1 MANWGQKVY
10 PSDYSEIKA
19 LLKAEIGRRGKTE
32 GTARGQSV
40 GSMASYNGSA
50 YDFSTQP
57 KAGAYIKNEH
67 IQKITKPLD
76 AIKGTSTTPGN
87 GVQITASRLSQA
99 AAVLSEL
106 SAIPETLHQA
116 GVLAAVQAYVLR
128 DAIRLARAVQAPV
141 LGAAQGLAWHRAPMI
156 ALADAREAARE
167 RARGPAREPAL
178 ELVQI
183 TAPALAR
190 GPVRGPARVRVRERA
205 QRRVRMIAPALARG
219 PVREAVREAALE
231 VAPEAVTQL
240 ARRIAQI
247 TVLVSA
253 PADVRAAALVRV
265 MGALRLV
272 RAAVEAAVL
281 IIAQVNVSSNAVRRV
296 RMTAPAA
303 V

>member
-1 MANWGQKVY
+1 M
-10 PSDYSEIKA
+10 
-19 LLKAEIGRRGKTE
+19 
-32 GTARGQSV
+32 
-40 GSMASYNGSA
+40 
-50 YDFSTQP
+50 
-57 KAGAYIKNEH
+57 
-67 IQKITKPLD
+67 
-76 AIKGTSTTPGN
+76 
-87 GVQITASRLSQA
+87 
-99 AAVLSEL
+99 
-106 SAIPETLHQA
+106 
-116 GVLAAVQAYVLR
+116 LAAVQAYVLR

-178 ELVQI
+178 ERVQI
-183 TAPALAR
+183 T
-190 GPVRGPARVRVRERA
+190 
-205 QRRVRMIAPALARG
+205 APALARG

-247 TVLVSA
+247 TVLVPA
-253 PADVRAAALVRV
+253 PADVRAAAMVRV

>member
-1 MANWGQKVY
+1 M
-10 PSDYSEIKA
+10 
-19 LLKAEIGRRGKTE
+19 
-32 GTARGQSV
+32 
-40 GSMASYNGSA
+40 
-50 YDFSTQP
+50 
-57 KAGAYIKNEH
+57 
-67 IQKITKPLD
+67 
-76 AIKGTSTTPGN
+76 
-87 GVQITASRLSQA
+87 
-99 AAVLSEL
+99 
-106 SAIPETLHQA
+106 
-116 GVLAAVQAYVLR
+116 LAAVQAYVLR

-167 RARGPAREPAL
+167 RARGPER
-178 ELVQI
+178 VQI

-190 GPVRGPARVRVRERA
+190 GPVRGPARVCVRERA
-205 QRRVRMIAPALARG
+205 QRRVRMIVPALARG

-247 TVLVSA
+247 TVLVPA
-253 PADVRAAALVRV
+253 PADVRAAAMVRV

>member
-1 MANWGQKVY
+1 M
-10 PSDYSEIKA
+10 
-19 LLKAEIGRRGKTE
+19 
-32 GTARGQSV
+32 
-40 GSMASYNGSA
+40 
-50 YDFSTQP
+50 
-57 KAGAYIKNEH
+57 
-67 IQKITKPLD
+67 
-76 AIKGTSTTPGN
+76 
-87 GVQITASRLSQA
+87 
-99 AAVLSEL
+99 
-106 SAIPETLHQA
+106 
-116 GVLAAVQAYVLR
+116 LAAVQAYVLR

-178 ELVQI
+178 ERVQI

-205 QRRVRMIAPALARG
+205 QRRVRMIVPALARG

-240 ARRIAQI
+240 ARKIAQI
-247 TVLVSA
+247 TVLVPA

>member
-1 MANWGQKVY
+1 M
-10 PSDYSEIKA
+10 
-19 LLKAEIGRRGKTE
+19 
-32 GTARGQSV
+32 
-40 GSMASYNGSA
+40 
-50 YDFSTQP
+50 
-57 KAGAYIKNEH
+57 
-67 IQKITKPLD
+67 
-76 AIKGTSTTPGN
+76 
-87 GVQITASRLSQA
+87 
-99 AAVLSEL
+99 
-106 SAIPETLHQA
+106 
-116 GVLAAVQAYVLR
+116 LAAVQAYVLR

-167 RARGPAREPAL
+167 RARGPAR
-178 ELVQI
+178 
-183 TAPALAR
+183 
-190 GPVRGPARVRVRERA
+190 VRVRERA
-205 QRRVRMIAPALARG
+205 RRRVRMIAPALARG

>member
-1 MANWGQKVY
+1 M
-10 PSDYSEIKA
+10 
-19 LLKAEIGRRGKTE
+19 
-32 GTARGQSV
+32 
-40 GSMASYNGSA
+40 
-50 YDFSTQP
+50 
-57 KAGAYIKNEH
+57 
-67 IQKITKPLD
+67 
-76 AIKGTSTTPGN
+76 
-87 GVQITASRLSQA
+87 
-99 AAVLSEL
+99 
-106 SAIPETLHQA
+106 
-116 GVLAAVQAYVLR
+116 LAAVQAYVLR

-156 ALADAREAARE
+156 ALADVREAARE

-231 VAPEAVTQL
+231 VALEVAPEAVTQL

-247 TVLVSA
+247 TVLVPA

>member
-1 MANWGQKVY
+1 M
-10 PSDYSEIKA
+10 
-19 LLKAEIGRRGKTE
+19 
-32 GTARGQSV
+32 
-40 GSMASYNGSA
+40 
-50 YDFSTQP
+50 
-57 KAGAYIKNEH
+57 
-67 IQKITKPLD
+67 
-76 AIKGTSTTPGN
+76 
-87 GVQITASRLSQA
+87 
-99 AAVLSEL
+99 
-106 SAIPETLHQA
+106 
-116 GVLAAVQAYVLR
+116 LAAVQAYVLR

-156 ALADAREAARE
+156 ALADVREAARE

-219 PVREAVREAALE
+219 PVREAALE

-281 IIAQVNVSSNAVRRV
+281 IIAQVNV
-296 RMTAPAA
+296 
-303 V
+303 

>member
-1 MANWGQKVY
+1 M
-10 PSDYSEIKA
+10 
-19 LLKAEIGRRGKTE
+19 
-32 GTARGQSV
+32 
-40 GSMASYNGSA
+40 
-50 YDFSTQP
+50 
-57 KAGAYIKNEH
+57 
-67 IQKITKPLD
+67 
-76 AIKGTSTTPGN
+76 
-87 GVQITASRLSQA
+87 
-99 AAVLSEL
+99 
-106 SAIPETLHQA
+106 
-116 GVLAAVQAYVLR
+116 LAAVQAYVLR

-156 ALADAREAARE
+156 AL
-167 RARGPAREPAL
+167 
-178 ELVQI
+178 
-183 TAPALAR
+183 
-190 GPVRGPARVRVRERA
+190 
-205 QRRVRMIAPALARG
+205 ALARG

>member
-1 MANWGQKVY
+1 M
-10 PSDYSEIKA
+10 
-19 LLKAEIGRRGKTE
+19 
-32 GTARGQSV
+32 
-40 GSMASYNGSA
+40 
-50 YDFSTQP
+50 
-57 KAGAYIKNEH
+57 
-67 IQKITKPLD
+67 
-76 AIKGTSTTPGN
+76 
-87 GVQITASRLSQA
+87 
-99 AAVLSEL
+99 
-106 SAIPETLHQA
+106 
-116 GVLAAVQAYVLR
+116 LAAVQAYVLR

-167 RARGPAREPAL
+167 RAR
-178 ELVQI
+178 VC
-183 TAPALAR
+183 
-190 GPVRGPARVRVRERA
+190 VRERA
-205 QRRVRMIAPALARG
+205 QRRVRMIVPALARG

-247 TVLVSA
+247 TVLVPA
-253 PADVRAAALVRV
+253 PADVRAAAMVRV

>member
-1 MANWGQKVY
+1 M
-10 PSDYSEIKA
+10 
-19 LLKAEIGRRGKTE
+19 
-32 GTARGQSV
+32 
-40 GSMASYNGSA
+40 
-50 YDFSTQP
+50 
-57 KAGAYIKNEH
+57 
-67 IQKITKPLD
+67 
-76 AIKGTSTTPGN
+76 
-87 GVQITASRLSQA
+87 
-99 AAVLSEL
+99 
-106 SAIPETLHQA
+106 
-116 GVLAAVQAYVLR
+116 LAAVQAYVLR

-156 ALADAREAARE
+156 ALADA
-167 RARGPAREPAL
+167 
-178 ELVQI
+178 
-183 TAPALAR
+183 
-190 GPVRGPARVRVRERA
+190 
-205 QRRVRMIAPALARG
+205 
-219 PVREAVREAALE
+219 REAALE

-281 IIAQVNVSSNAVRRV
+281 IIAQVTVSSNAVRRV

>member
-1 MANWGQKVY
+1 M
-10 PSDYSEIKA
+10 
-19 LLKAEIGRRGKTE
+19 
-32 GTARGQSV
+32 
-40 GSMASYNGSA
+40 
-50 YDFSTQP
+50 
-57 KAGAYIKNEH
+57 
-67 IQKITKPLD
+67 
-76 AIKGTSTTPGN
+76 
-87 GVQITASRLSQA
+87 
-99 AAVLSEL
+99 
-106 SAIPETLHQA
+106 
-116 GVLAAVQAYVLR
+116 LAAVQAYVLR

-183 TAPALAR
+183 T
-190 GPVRGPARVRVRERA
+190 
-205 QRRVRMIAPALARG
+205 APALARG

>member
-1 MANWGQKVY
+1 M
-10 PSDYSEIKA
+10 
-19 LLKAEIGRRGKTE
+19 
-32 GTARGQSV
+32 
-40 GSMASYNGSA
+40 
-50 YDFSTQP
+50 
-57 KAGAYIKNEH
+57 
-67 IQKITKPLD
+67 
-76 AIKGTSTTPGN
+76 
-87 GVQITASRLSQA
+87 
-99 AAVLSEL
+99 
-106 SAIPETLHQA
+106 LHQA
-116 GVLAAVQAYVLR
+116 GALAAALACVPR
-128 DAIRLARAVQAPV
+128 DAIRLARVAPAPARGTV
-141 LGAAQGLAWHRAPMI
+141 LGLAWHRAPMI
-156 ALADAREAARE
+156 ALADARGAARE
-167 RARGPAREPAL
+167 RARDPAREPAL
-178 ELVQI
+178 ERVQT

-190 GPVRGPARVRVRERA
+190 GPARVLARARVRERA
-205 QRRVRMIAPALARG
+205 QRRVRMIAPAVVL
-219 PVREAVREAALE
+219 VLVREAALE

>member
-1 MANWGQKVY
+1 M
-10 PSDYSEIKA
+10 
-19 LLKAEIGRRGKTE
+19 
-32 GTARGQSV
+32 
-40 GSMASYNGSA
+40 
-50 YDFSTQP
+50 
-57 KAGAYIKNEH
+57 
-67 IQKITKPLD
+67 
-76 AIKGTSTTPGN
+76 
-87 GVQITASRLSQA
+87 
-99 AAVLSEL
+99 
-106 SAIPETLHQA
+106 
-116 GVLAAVQAYVLR
+116 LAAVQAYVLR

-167 RARGPAREPAL
+167 RARGPAR
-178 ELVQI
+178 
-183 TAPALAR
+183 
-190 GPVRGPARVRVRERA
+190 VRVRERA
-205 QRRVRMIAPALARG
+205 QRRVRMIVPALARG

-231 VAPEAVTQL
+231 DAPEAVTQL

-247 TVLVSA
+247 TVLVPA
-253 PADVRAAALVRV
+253 PADVRAAAMVRV

>member
-1 MANWGQKVY
+1 M
-10 PSDYSEIKA
+10 
-19 LLKAEIGRRGKTE
+19 
-32 GTARGQSV
+32 
-40 GSMASYNGSA
+40 
-50 YDFSTQP
+50 
-57 KAGAYIKNEH
+57 
-67 IQKITKPLD
+67 
-76 AIKGTSTTPGN
+76 
-87 GVQITASRLSQA
+87 
-99 AAVLSEL
+99 
-106 SAIPETLHQA
+106 
-116 GVLAAVQAYVLR
+116 LAAVQAYVLR

-141 LGAAQGLAWHRAPMI
+141 LGAAQGLAWHRVPMI

-178 ELVQI
+178 ERVQI

-205 QRRVRMIAPALARG
+205 QRRVRMIVPALARG

-231 VAPEAVTQL
+231 VASEAVTQL

-247 TVLVSA
+247 TVLVPA
-253 PADVRAAALVRV
+253 PADVRAAAMVRV

>member
-1 MANWGQKVY
+1 M
-10 PSDYSEIKA
+10 
-19 LLKAEIGRRGKTE
+19 
-32 GTARGQSV
+32 
-40 GSMASYNGSA
+40 
-50 YDFSTQP
+50 
-57 KAGAYIKNEH
+57 
-67 IQKITKPLD
+67 
-76 AIKGTSTTPGN
+76 
-87 GVQITASRLSQA
+87 
-99 AAVLSEL
+99 
-106 SAIPETLHQA
+106 
-116 GVLAAVQAYVLR
+116 LAAVQAYVLR

-178 ELVQI
+178 ERVQI
-183 TAPALAR
+183 T
-190 GPVRGPARVRVRERA
+190 
-205 QRRVRMIAPALARG
+205 APALARG

-231 VAPEAVTQL
+231 VASEAVTQL

-247 TVLVSA
+247 TVLVPA
-253 PADVRAAALVRV
+253 PADVRAAAMVRV

>member
-1 MANWGQKVY
+1 M
-10 PSDYSEIKA
+10 
-19 LLKAEIGRRGKTE
+19 
-32 GTARGQSV
+32 
-40 GSMASYNGSA
+40 
-50 YDFSTQP
+50 
-57 KAGAYIKNEH
+57 
-67 IQKITKPLD
+67 
-76 AIKGTSTTPGN
+76 
-87 GVQITASRLSQA
+87 
-99 AAVLSEL
+99 
-106 SAIPETLHQA
+106 
-116 GVLAAVQAYVLR
+116 LAAVQAYVLR

-190 GPVRGPARVRVRERA
+190 GPVRGPARARVRERA